1 MQDTQEAG
9 RVKNKKELFFFLIK
23 AVNQIPVDSKYKD
36 QAQKSLRQEK
46 QKEQAG
52 ANEKEKKKEERTTKI
67 QKLNTDQ
74 KKKKKPWEHRWE
86 RERHRRHRADVG
98 ENRTD
103 RLTKSKRKTHT

>member
-67 QKLNTDQ
+67 QKLNTD
-74 KKKKKPWEHRWE
+74 KKTKKALGAQVGT
-86 RERHRRHRADVG
+86 RETQETQG
-98 ENRTD
+98 
-103 RLTKSKRKTHT
+103 